1 MRVARGGVS
10 IGKNNLLVSGLAFP
24 MDILTAALMGLVLFL
39 PALIPNSAAAL
50 FGGGTPVDFNR
61 TWRGK
66 RVLGDGKT
74 WRGLFGGVGSGIL
87 IGLLMLAIA
96 YLAGSE
102 DSFGYGPFPDSVG
115 VVVCLALG
123 SLVGD
128 MAGAFIKRRLGMA
141 RGQKAP
147 GLDQYDFVVGA
158 LLLTLLVYPSWVL
171 STYVEGEAIAGLI
184 TLLIFVPLLHR
195 SVNIIGFKMGKKKEP
210 W

>member
-1 MRVARGGVS
+1 
-10 IGKNNLLVSGLAFP
+10 

-39 PALIPNSAAAL
+39 PALIPTSAAAL

-66 RVLGDGKT
+66 RLLGDGKT
-74 WRGLFGGVGSGIL
+74 WRGLFGGIGSGIF

-96 YLAGSE
+96 YLAGS
-102 DSFGYGPFPDSVG
+102 DDGLGYGQFPQNVG
-115 VVVCLALG
+115 VIACLAIG
-123 SLVGD
+123 SLLGD

-147 GLDQYDFVVGA
+147 GLDQYDFVAGA
-158 LLLTLLVYPSWVL
+158 FLLTYLAYPSWVI
-171 STYVEGEAIAGLI
+171 STYLEGEAIVGLVV
-184 TLLIFVPLLHR
+184 LLIFVPVLHR
-195 SVNIIGFKMGKKKEP
+195 LVNIIGFKMGTKKEP

>member
-1 MRVARGGVS
+1 MVS
-10 IGKNNLLVSGLAFP
+10 RFASP

-66 RVLGDGKT
+66 RLLGDGKT
-74 WRGLFGGVGSGIL
+74 WRGLFGGIGSGIF

-96 YLAGSE
+96 YLAGS
-102 DSFGYGPFPDSVG
+102 DDGLGYGQFPQNVG
-115 VVVCLALG
+115 VIACLAIG
-123 SLVGD
+123 SLLGD

-147 GLDQYDFVVGA
+147 GLDQYDFVAGA
-158 LLLTLLVYPSWVL
+158 FLLTYLAYPSWVI
-171 STYVEGEAIAGLI
+171 STYLEGEAIVGLVV
-184 TLLIFVPLLHR
+184 LLIFVPVLHR
-195 SVNIIGFKMGKKKEP
+195 LVNIIGFKMGTKKEP